1 MMLKMLIIVF
11 ILLEIF
17 SFAKSGHEEISHD
30 GYADILDN
38 LASNTI
44 NAQDSLSSLQFQPS
58 ILDFLQRY
66 TFLSLHIPLLLS
78 SLLIIVEREIDMRV
92 QEIFFI
98 AYKFGAK
105 M

>member
-30 GYADILDN
+30 GLTDILDN
-38 LASNTI
+38 LASEPLNL
-44 NAQDSLSSLQFQPS
+44 QDSLSSLQFQPS

-66 TFLSLHIPLLLS
+66 
-78 SLLIIVEREIDMRV
+78 
-92 QEIFFI
+92 IFFLPS
-98 AYKFGAK
+98 FGRRL
-105 M
+105 

>member
-1 MMLKMLIIVF
+1 MLIIVF

-66 TFLSLHIPLLLS
+66 IFLSPHPPL
-78 SLLIIVEREIDMRV
+78 V
-92 QEIFFI
+92 F
-98 AYKFGAK
+98 
-105 M
+105 

>member
-66 TFLSLHIPLLLS
+66 IFLSLHPLSLS
-78 SLLIIVEREIDMRV
+78 SFRLLIIIERERYARAGGFLLHTNLVLM
-92 QEIFFI
+92 
-98 AYKFGAK
+98 
-105 M
+105 

>member
-1 MMLKMLIIVF
+1 MLKMLIIVF

-17 SFAKSGHEEISHD
+17 SFAKSGEDISHD
-30 GYADILDN
+30 GYTDKLDN
-38 LASNTI
+38 LQSESI

-66 TFLSLHIPLLLS
+66 FL
-78 SLLIIVEREIDMRV
+78 
-92 QEIFFI
+92 IFFTSRDI
-98 AYKFGAK
+98 CGKN